1 MLIDTG
7 AEITFITAS
16 LVQQLKLHRE
26 ASVIPIIGIG
36 GTHSGH
42 TRGVVSVKLRS
53 MHSSDIVSIKAH
65 ILSKLMPT
73 LPSFTP
79 PNISLSHL
87 QGLPLA
93 DPEFLSPESIDL
105 ILGAD
110 IYGQLIREQ
119 IKRGPHGTPIA
130 QNTVFGWIVLGPM
143 DSSQQSAG
151 LVHHAAVDHG
161 YQELQDLLTQFWVQ
175 EEVSGSGES
184 HLTPDE
190 QECETHFLTTH
201 KRDSDGRYVVR
212 LPVKSAS
219 GTLGG
224 SFHTASSCLH
234 RLQCKLNRD
243 SSYKG
248 LYDTFLGE
256 YESLGH
262 MTRVSG
268 NHAPLGPIYYLPH
281 HGVLTTK
288 LLVVFNGSCNT
299 DSGISLNDI
308 LHTGAKLQRDIS
320 DVLLWVRRHRF
331 VFATDIV
338 KMFRQIRVHES
349 DWDLQRILWVDEG
362 GRVVPFHL
370 TTVTYGTRSAP
381 FLVGRALDQLVT
393 DEGGK
398 YPEAVAP
405 LTKGRYVDDI
415 YGGAD
420 QLADLITQ
428 AEQLIG
434 ICTAGC
440 FPLAKWQS
448 NHPELLTAVGAT
460 SSMENARY
468 TAGDGITKRII
479 LSEIAQLYDPLGFL
493 SPVTIRAKVLL
504 QRLWLEK
511 LNWDD
516 LVSTE
521 VRNSWVAFRQELSH
535 LGTVS
540 VPRWLNIA
548 TGTSVELHGFSD
560 ASQLAMGAAVYVRVS
575 GAGNQTTVSLVCA
588 KTKVAPIK
596 RLTIPRLELA
606 AAVLLA
612 KLTHHV
618 QNVLGL
624 DDSRVYL
631 WTDSM
636 VTLTWVTSH
645 PSRWKDFVRNRVSL
659 AQELVPRAQW
669 RFTPG
674 RDNPADCAS
683 RGLTILQLARH
694 SSWWDGPHWLA
705 KDSFHWPTHRIGTGD
720 AAALEERPGLTL
732 SLATSPSPVYDL
744 ILKYSSLT
752 RLLRITSW
760 LFKVITNL
768 KRAGDGTSGS
778 ANITPG
784 DLENS
789 RLYWVKAIQGAYF
802 TSELKT
808 LTSGYTLPKSH
819 PITRLT
825 GFIDHQGILRVGG
838 RLKHS
843 ALQPDCKH
851 SVILPRD
858 SPLTALL
865 IADAHER
872 TLHGGT
878 QLTLAYLRQSCW
890 IIGGRGPV
898 RSYILRC
905 VRCARFRALKAQQL
919 MGQLPISRVTP
930 ARPFLFS
937 GVDYAGPVSLKSW
950 RGRGSKC
957 HKGWLCIFVCFATS
971 AMHLEVVTDLT
982 TDGFLAALRRFTG
995 RRGIPHTIQSDC
1007 GTNFQG
1013 AAAELRQLFKT
1024 GTRESELIQHT
1035 GATDGI
1041 KWVFNPPGAPHM
1053 GGKWEAA
1060 VKSVKY
1066 HLRRTIGDAS
1076 LTFEEFTTLLT
1087 QIEGILNS
1095 RPLEPL
1101 SDDPDDYSVLT
1112 PGHFL
1117 IGDTLTSIPEP
1128 SLRDVPQGRLTRW
1141 QWLQERVQYYW
1152 EHWSSGYLQRQQ
1164 AISKWHHPSHDIRV
1178 GSMVLLMNEN
1188 TSPTKWPRARV
1199 TQLHPGKDGL
1209 TRVVTLK
1216 TATTTLTR
1224 PITKLALL
1232 PVPQPGSIDSTA
1244 ADGGRN
1250 VQD

>member
-16 LVQQLKLHRE
+16 FVQQLKLHRE

-87 QGLPLA
+87 QG
-93 DPEFLSPESIDL
+93 
-105 ILGAD
+105 
-110 IYGQLIREQ
+110 
-119 IKRGPHGTPIA
+119 
-130 QNTVFGWIVLGPM
+130 
-143 DSSQQSAG
+143 
-151 LVHHAAVDHG
+151 
-161 YQELQDLLTQFWVQ
+161 
-175 EEVSGSGES
+175 
-184 HLTPDE
+184 
-190 QECETHFLTTH
+190 
-201 KRDSDGRYVVR
+201 
-212 LPVKSAS
+212 
-219 GTLGG
+219 
-224 SFHTASSCLH
+224 
-234 RLQCKLNRD
+234 
-243 SSYKG
+243 
-248 LYDTFLGE
+248 
-256 YESLGH
+256 
-262 MTRVSG
+262 
-268 NHAPLGPIYYLPH
+268 
-281 HGVLTTK
+281 
-288 LLVVFNGSCNT
+288 
-299 DSGISLNDI
+299 
-308 LHTGAKLQRDIS
+308 
-320 DVLLWVRRHRF
+320 
-331 VFATDIV
+331 
-338 KMFRQIRVHES
+338 
-349 DWDLQRILWVDEG
+349 ILWVDEG
-362 GRVVPFHL
+362 GGVVPFHL

-381 FLVGRALDQLVT
+381 FLAGRALDQLVT
-393 DEGGK
+393 DESGK

-460 SSMENARY
+460 SSTENARVFEECETKVLGLAWFPHTDVFKFTVHKY

-479 LSEIAQLYDPLGFL
+479 LSEIAQLYDPLGFF
-493 SPVTIRAKVLL
+493 SP
-504 QRLWLEK
+504 
-511 LNWDD
+511 
-516 LVSTE
+516 
-521 VRNSWVAFRQELSH
+521 ELSH

-575 GAGNQTTVSLVCA
+575 SAGDQTTVSLVCA
-588 KTKVAPIK
+588 KTKVAPIT

-683 RGLTILQLARH
+683 RGLTISQLARH

-705 KDSFHWPTHRIGTGD
+705 KDSFHWPTQRIGTGD

-760 LFKVITNL
+760 LFKAITNL
-768 KRAGDGTSGS
+768 KRAGDGTSDS

-919 MGQLPISRVTP
+919 M
-930 ARPFLFS
+930 
-937 GVDYAGPVSLKSW
+937 
-950 RGRGSKC
+950 
-957 HKGWLCIFVCFATS
+957 
-971 AMHLEVVTDLT
+971 DLT

-1024 GTRESELIQHT
+1024 GTRKSELIQHT

-1076 LTFEEFTTLLT
+1076 FTFEEFTTLLT

-1128 SLRDVPQGRLTRW
+1128 SLRDVPQGRLTR
-1141 QWLQERVQYYW
+1141 
-1152 EHWSSGYLQRQQ
+1152 
-1164 AISKWHHPSHDIRV
+1164 
-1178 GSMVLLMNEN
+1178 
-1188 TSPTKWPRARV
+1188 
-1199 TQLHPGKDGL
+1199 
-1209 TRVVTLK
+1209 
-1216 TATTTLTR
+1216 
-1224 PITKLALL
+1224 
-1232 PVPQPGSIDSTA
+1232 
-1244 ADGGRN
+1244 
-1250 VQD
+1250 

>member
-93 DPEFLSPESIDL
+93 DPEFLSPGSIDL

-161 YQELQDLLTQFWVQ
+161 YQELQDLLTQFWGQ

-288 LLVVFNGSCNT
+288 LRVVFNGSCNT

-338 KMFRQIRVHES
+338 KMFRTIPR
-349 DWDLQRILWVDEG
+349 
-362 GRVVPFHL
+362 
-370 TTVTYGTRSAP
+370 GT
-381 FLVGRALDQLVT
+381 
-393 DEGGK
+393 GGK

-460 SSMENARY
+460 SSTENARVFEEWETKVLGLAWLPHTDVFKFTVHKY

-535 LGTVS
+535 IGTVS

-624 DDSRVYL
+624 DDSR
-631 WTDSM
+631 
-636 VTLTWVTSH
+636 
-645 PSRWKDFVRNRVSL
+645 
-659 AQELVPRAQW
+659 
-669 RFTPG
+669 
-674 RDNPADCAS
+674 
-683 RGLTILQLARH
+683 
-694 SSWWDGPHWLA
+694 WDGPHWLA
-705 KDSFHWPTHRIGTGD
+705 RDSFHWPTQRIGTGD

-865 IADAHER
+865 IADAHEH

-905 VRCARFRALKAQQL
+905 VRCARFWALKAQQL

-1007 GTNFQG
+1007 GTNIQG
-1013 AAAELRQLFKT
+1013 AAAELQQLFKT

>member
-7 AEITFITAS
+7 SEITFITAS

-119 IKRGPHGTPIA
+119 IKRGPQGTPIA

-143 DSSQQSAG
+143 DPSKQSAG

-212 LPVKSAS
+212 LPVKTAS

-243 SSYKG
+243 SSYRG

-262 MTRVSG
+262 MTRVS
-268 NHAPLGPIYYLPH
+268 
-281 HGVLTTK
+281 
-288 LLVVFNGSCNT
+288 

-338 KMFRQIRVHES
+338 KMFRQIRVHE
-349 DWDLQRILWVDEG
+349 
-362 GRVVPFHL
+362 
-370 TTVTYGTRSAP
+370 TP
-381 FLVGRALDQLVT
+381 FLAGRALDPLVT

-428 AEQLIG
+428 VEQLIG

-460 SSMENARY
+460 SSTENARVFEEWETKVLGLAWLPHTDVFKFTVHKY

-535 LGTVS
+535 IGTVS

-631 WTDSM
+631 WTASM

-683 RGLTILQLARH
+683 RGLTISQLARH

-720 AAALEERPGLTL
+720 AAAVEERPGLTL

-1041 KWVFNPPGAPHM
+1041 KWVFNPPGAPHI

-1076 LTFEEFTTLLT
+1076 LTFEELTTLLT

-1101 SDDPDDYSVLT
+1101 SDDPDDHSVLT

-1128 SLRDVPQGRLTRW
+1128 SLRDVSQGRLTRW

-1199 TQLHPGKDGL
+1199 TQLYTGKDGL

>member
-93 DPEFLSPESIDL
+93 DPEFLSSGSIDV

-130 QNTVFGWIVLGPM
+130 QNTVFEWIVLGPM

-161 YQELQDLLTQFWVQ
+161 
-175 EEVSGSGES
+175 
-184 HLTPDE
+184 
-190 QECETHFLTTH
+190 
-201 KRDSDGRYVVR
+201 
-212 LPVKSAS
+212 
-219 GTLGG
+219 
-224 SFHTASSCLH
+224 
-234 RLQCKLNRD
+234 
-243 SSYKG
+243 YKG

-268 NHAPLGPIYYLPH
+268 NHAPLEPIYYLPH

-288 LLVVFNGSCNT
+288 LRVVFNGSCNT

-308 LHTGAKLQRDIS
+308 LHTGAKLQWDIS
-320 DVLLWVRRHRF
+320 DVLLWFRRHRF

-349 DWDLQRILWVDEG
+349 DWHLQRIFWVDEG

-381 FLVGRALDQLVT
+381 FLAGRALDQL
-393 DEGGK
+393 
-398 YPEAVAP
+398 
-405 LTKGRYVDDI
+405 
-415 YGGAD
+415 
-420 QLADLITQ
+420 LADLITQ

-460 SSMENARY
+460 LSTENARVFEECETKALGLAWLPHTDVFKFTVHKY

-479 LSEIAQLYDPLGFL
+479 LSEIARLYDPLGFL

-535 LGTVS
+535 IGTVS

-548 TGTSVELHGFSD
+548 TGTSVELHAFSD

-683 RGLTILQLARH
+683 RGLTISQLARH

-705 KDSFHWPTHRIGTGD
+705 KDSFHWPTQRIGTGD

-971 AMHLEVVTDLT
+971 AMHLEVVTGLT

-1007 GTNFQG
+1007 GTNFKG

-1152 EHWSSGYLQRQQ
+1152 EHWSSGYLQRHQ

-1188 TSPTKWPRARV
+1188 MSPTKWPRARV

-1216 TATTTLTR
+1216 TVTTTLTR

>member
-16 LVQQLKLHRE
+16 LVQQLKVHRE
-26 ASVIPIIGIG
+26 ASVTPIIGIG

-53 MHSSDIVSIKAH
+53 IHSSDIVSIKAH

-93 DPEFLSPESIDL
+93 DPEFLLPGSIDL

-212 LPVKSAS
+212 LPVQSAS

-234 RLQCKLNRD
+234 RLRCKLNRD

-268 NHAPLGPIYYLPH
+268 NHAPLEPIYYLPH

-288 LLVVFNGSCNT
+288 LRVVFNGSCNT

-370 TTVTYGTRSAP
+370 TTVTYCTRSAP
-381 FLVGRALDQLVT
+381 FLAGRALDQLVT

-428 AEQLIG
+428 AEQLMG
-434 ICTAGC
+434 ICTTGC

-460 SSMENARY
+460 ASTENARVFEECETKVLGLAWLPHTDVFKFTVHKY

-479 LSEIAQLYDPLGFL
+479 LSEIAQFYDPLGFL
-493 SPVTIRAKVLL
+493 SPVTIRAKILL

-575 GAGNQTTVSLVCA
+575 GAGNQTTVSLVCP
-588 KTKVAPIK
+588 KTKVTPIK

-624 DDSRVYL
+624 DDSRVHL

-636 VTLTWVTSH
+636 VTLTRVTSH

-683 RGLTILQLARH
+683 WGLTISQLARH

-705 KDSFHWPTHRIGTGD
+705 KDSFHWPTQRIGTGD
-720 AAALEERPGLTL
+720 AAALKERPGLTL

-752 RLLRITSW
+752 WLLRITSW

-768 KRAGDGTSGS
+768 KGAGDGTSGS

-843 ALQPDCKH
+843 ALQPDNKH

-982 TDGFLAALRRFTG
+982 TDGFLAALRT
-995 RRGIPHTIQSDC
+995 
-1007 GTNFQG
+1007 G
-1013 AAAELRQLFKT
+1013 AAAELRQLFNT

-1041 KWVFNPPGAPHM
+1041 KWVFNPAGAPHM

-1188 TSPTKWPRARV
+1188 TSHVTRAPPLASPVRGFGHFGRV
-1199 TQLHPGKDGL
+1199 QLE
-1209 TRVVTLK
+1209 
-1216 TATTTLTR
+1216 
-1224 PITKLALL
+1224 
-1232 PVPQPGSIDSTA
+1232 QS
-1244 ADGGRN
+1244 GGRFTCSRGASPPPG
-1250 VQD
+1250 Q

>member
-26 ASVIPIIGIG
+26 ASVTPIIGIG

-93 DPEFLSPESIDL
+93 DPEFLSPGSIEL

-119 IKRGPHGTPIA
+119 IKRGPQGTPIA

-143 DSSQQSAG
+143 DSSHQSAG

-212 LPVKSAS
+212 LLVKSAS

-234 RLQCKLNRD
+234 RLRCKLNRD
-243 SSYKG
+243 STYKG
-248 LYDTFLGE
+248 LYNTFLEE

-262 MTRVSG
+262 MTRVAG

-288 LLVVFNGSCNT
+288 LRVVFNGSCNT
-299 DSGISLNDI
+299 ESGISLNDI

-320 DVLLWVRRHRF
+320 DVLLWVRRHSF

-338 KMFRQIRVHES
+338 KIFRQIRVHE
-349 DWDLQRILWVDEG
+349 
-362 GRVVPFHL
+362 
-370 TTVTYGTRSAP
+370 TP
-381 FLVGRALDQLVT
+381 FLAGRALDQLVT

-405 LTKGRYVDDI
+405 LSRGQYVDDI
-415 YGGAD
+415 YGGAN

-428 AEQLIG
+428 AEQLMG

-448 NHPELLTAVGAT
+448 NHPELLTEVGAT
-460 SSMENARY
+460 SSAENARVSEECETKVLGLAWFPHMDLFKFTVHKY

-493 SPVTIRAKVLL
+493 SP
-504 QRLWLEK
+504 
-511 LNWDD
+511 
-516 LVSTE
+516 
-521 VRNSWVAFRQELSH
+521 ELSH
-535 LGTVS
+535 LGTVL
-540 VPRWLNIA
+540 VPRWLNSA
-548 TGTSVELHGFSD
+548 LGTSVELHGFSD

-575 GAGNQTTVSLVCA
+575 GTGNQATVSLVCP

-596 RLTIPRLELA
+596 RLPIPRLELA

-624 DDSRVYL
+624 DDSR
-631 WTDSM
+631 
-636 VTLTWVTSH
+636 
-645 PSRWKDFVRNRVSL
+645 
-659 AQELVPRAQW
+659 ELVPRAQW
-669 RFTPG
+669 RFTPR

-683 RGLTILQLARH
+683 RGLTISQLARH

-705 KDSFHWPTHRIGTGD
+705 KDSFHWPTQRIGMGD

-732 SLATSPSPVYDL
+732 SLATAPSPVYDL
-744 ILKYSSLT
+744 IWKYSSLT

-778 ANITPG
+778 ANIIPG

-843 ALQPDCKH
+843 ALQPDSKH

-858 SPLTALL
+858 SPLTALF

-957 HKGWLCIFVCFATS
+957 HKGWLCIFICFATS

-1076 LTFEEFTTLLT
+1076 LTFEEFTTLFT

-1209 TRVVTLK
+1209 IRVVTLK

>member
-1 MLIDTG
+1 
-7 AEITFITAS
+7 
-16 LVQQLKLHRE
+16 
-26 ASVIPIIGIG
+26 
-36 GTHSGH
+36 
-42 TRGVVSVKLRS
+42 
-53 MHSSDIVSIKAH
+53 
-65 ILSKLMPT
+65 
-73 LPSFTP
+73 
-79 PNISLSHL
+79 
-87 QGLPLA
+87 
-93 DPEFLSPESIDL
+93 
-105 ILGAD
+105 
-110 IYGQLIREQ
+110 
-119 IKRGPHGTPIA
+119 
-130 QNTVFGWIVLGPM
+130 
-143 DSSQQSAG
+143 
-151 LVHHAAVDHG
+151 
-161 YQELQDLLTQFWVQ
+161 
-175 EEVSGSGES
+175 
-184 HLTPDE
+184 
-190 QECETHFLTTH
+190 
-201 KRDSDGRYVVR
+201 
-212 LPVKSAS
+212 
-219 GTLGG
+219 
-224 SFHTASSCLH
+224 
-234 RLQCKLNRD
+234 
-243 SSYKG
+243 
-248 LYDTFLGE
+248 
-256 YESLGH
+256 
-262 MTRVSG
+262 
-268 NHAPLGPIYYLPH
+268 
-281 HGVLTTK
+281 
-288 LLVVFNGSCNT
+288 
-299 DSGISLNDI
+299 
-308 LHTGAKLQRDIS
+308 
-320 DVLLWVRRHRF
+320 
-331 VFATDIV
+331 
-338 KMFRQIRVHES
+338 
-349 DWDLQRILWVDEG
+349 
-362 GRVVPFHL
+362 
-370 TTVTYGTRSAP
+370 
-381 FLVGRALDQLVT
+381 
-393 DEGGK
+393 
-398 YPEAVAP
+398 
-405 LTKGRYVDDI
+405 
-415 YGGAD
+415 
-420 QLADLITQ
+420 
-428 AEQLIG
+428 
-434 ICTAGC
+434 
-440 FPLAKWQS
+440 
-448 NHPELLTAVGAT
+448 
-460 SSMENARY
+460 
-468 TAGDGITKRII
+468 
-479 LSEIAQLYDPLGFL
+479 
-493 SPVTIRAKVLL
+493 
-504 QRLWLEK
+504 
-511 LNWDD
+511 
-516 LVSTE
+516 
-521 VRNSWVAFRQELSH
+521 
-535 LGTVS
+535 
-540 VPRWLNIA
+540 
-548 TGTSVELHGFSD
+548 
-560 ASQLAMGAAVYVRVS
+560 MGAAVYVRVS
-575 GAGNQTTVSLVCA
+575 GTGNQTTVSLVCA

-645 PSRWKDFVRNRVSL
+645 SSRWKDFVRNRISL
-659 AQELVPRAQW
+659 AQELVPKAQW
-669 RFTPG
+669 RFTP
-674 RDNPADCAS
+674 
-683 RGLTILQLARH
+683 
-694 SSWWDGPHWLA
+694 
-705 KDSFHWPTHRIGTGD
+705 
-720 AAALEERPGLTL
+720 AALEERPGLTL

-744 ILKYSSLT
+744 ILKYSFFT

-760 LFKVITNL
+760 PFKAITNL
-768 KRAGDGTSGS
+768 KRPGDGTSGS

-789 RLYWVKAIQGAYF
+789 RLYWVMKDIQGAYF

-825 GFIDHQGILRVGG
+825 GFIDHQGILREGG
-838 RLKHS
+838 RLKLS
-843 ALQPDCKH
+843 ASQPDSKH
-851 SVILPRD
+851 SVILPWD
-858 SPLTALL
+858 SPITALL

-878 QLTLAYLRQSCW
+878 QLTLAYLWQSCW

-930 ARPFLFS
+930 ARPFLFL
-937 GVDYAGPVSLKSW
+937 GVDYVGPVSLKSW

-995 RRGIPHTIQSDC
+995 RRGIPHTIHSDC

-1024 GTRESELIQHT
+1024 GTRESEHIQHT

-1041 KWVFNPPGAPHM
+1041 KWVFNPPGVPHM

-1095 RPLEPL
+1095 RLLEPL
-1101 SDDPDDYSVLT
+1101 SDDPDSVLT

-1152 EHWSSGYLQRQQ
+1152 KHWSSGYLQRQQ

-1178 GSMVLLMNEN
+1178 GSMILLMNEN

-1209 TRVVTLK
+1209 IRVVALK